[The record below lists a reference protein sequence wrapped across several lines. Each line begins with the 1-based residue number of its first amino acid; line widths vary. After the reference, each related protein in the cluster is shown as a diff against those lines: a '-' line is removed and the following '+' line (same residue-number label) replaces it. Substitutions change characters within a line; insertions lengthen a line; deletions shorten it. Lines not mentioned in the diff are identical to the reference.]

1 MKTGQTFTLKNEY
14 INGSIDAVDF
24 IDTLQKCVQ
33 KIAHED
39 QRDADKVTDGSG
51 DILLGRAE
59 LAYSIDDKIQDWKER
74 SLI

>member
-1 MKTGQTFTLKNEY
+1 MSEYSDGRVIDSDQLLK
-14 INGSIDAVDF
+14 DAVDF
-24 IDTLQKCVQ
+24 IDALQKNVQ
-33 KIAHED
+33 EIAYED
-39 QRDADKVTDGSG
+39 ERDADEVTDGSG

>member
-1 MKTGQTFTLKNEY
+1 MSEYSDGRVIDSDQLLK
-14 INGSIDAVDF
+14 DAVDF